1 MFGTIFSS
9 TTSVSTRE
17 TIICLVVAL
26 VLGFVLAGAYILA
39 NRKKKYSTTFAL
51 TMVLL
56 PAVVAVVIIMV
67 GSDIARAVSLG
78 GVFALVRFRSIPG
91 DAKDIL
97 NVFLAMAVGLACG
110 VGCITL
116 AAVIAVTIGAIYVI
130 LSITNFAVPSNKLK
144 ELKITIPENLNYYG
158 AFDDLFEEYT
168 TSCELVKVKTANLG
182 TLYTVTY
189 YIVEK
194 KGIDEKKFLDSI
206 RCRNGNL
213 NLSIGMIEEKESL

>member
-1 MFGTIFSS
+1 
-9 TTSVSTRE
+9 
-17 TIICLVVAL
+17 
-26 VLGFVLAGAYILA
+26 
-39 NRKKKYSTTFAL
+39 
-51 TMVLL
+51 MVLL

-110 VGCITL
+110 VGYITL

-130 LSITNFAVPSNKLK
+130 LSIINFAVPSNKPK

>member
-1 MFGTIFSS
+1 M
-9 TTSVSTRE
+9 
-17 TIICLVVAL
+17 AL
-26 VLGFVLAGAYILA
+26 VLGFVLSGAYILA

-110 VGCITL
+110 VGYITL

-130 LSITNFAVPSNKLK
+130 LSIINFAVPSNKPK

>member
-1 MFGTIFSS
+1 M
-9 TTSVSTRE
+9 
-17 TIICLVVAL
+17 
-26 VLGFVLAGAYILA
+26 LAGAYILA

-110 VGCITL
+110 VGYITL

-130 LSITNFAVPSNKLK
+130 LSITNFAVPTNKPK